1 MNLVGIF
8 GVWKGDDGSEG
19 RFHAIMIFMK
29 GLGVVKMGVMLN
41 CCRRLGWWCD
51 QSLCV
56 ITWIMLL
63 LWFIWVAILA
73 HLMALGM
80 MVATVICV

>member
-29 GLGVVKMGVMLN
+29 GLGVVKMGVM
-41 CCRRLGWWCD
+41 
-51 QSLCV
+51 
-56 ITWIMLL
+56 
-63 LWFIWVAILA
+63 
-73 HLMALGM
+73 
-80 MVATVICV
+80 